1 MAQRPYTVVLTGSIA
16 SGKSTVARELER
28 LGARRIDLDAISR
41 LVMRPGSP
49 CVDGLAR
56 AFGDDIVDQ
65 ATGELNRGLIAQ
77 RAFSTPERS
86 ALLEK
91 IELPYIQ
98 RELERELYSPDDDTG
113 AGDGAGPAEDARVRV
128 VEVPLLDGMEGQLD
142 FADELVCVTCSPEVR
157 LCHALGRGVA
167 EEDFRRRLAGQP
179 DDDYL
184 RRACDTE
191 LANDGSLDELLDKVR
206 AWWAARE
213 RMGWPTRAR

>member
-56 AFGDDIVDQ
+56 AFGDEIVDQ

-98 RELERELYSPDDDTG
+98 RELERELYSP
-113 AGDGAGPAEDARVRV
+113 AEDARVRV
-128 VEVPLLDGMEGQLD
+128 VEVPLLDRMEGQLD

-157 LCHALGRGVA
+157 LRHAVGRGVA

>member
-49 CVDGLAR
+49 CVDRLAR

-98 RELERELYSPDDDTG
+98 RELERELYSP
-113 AGDGAGPAEDARVRV
+113 AEDARVRV
-128 VEVPLLDGMEGQLD
+128 VEVPLLDRMEGQLD

-157 LCHALGRGVA
+157 LRHALGRGVA

>member
-98 RELERELYSPDDDTG
+98 RELERELYSP
-113 AGDGAGPAEDARVRV
+113 AEDARVRV
-128 VEVPLLDGMEGQLD
+128 VEVPLLDRMEGQLD

-157 LCHALGRGVA
+157 LRHALGRGVA

>member
-98 RELERELYSPDDDTG
+98 RELERELYSP
-113 AGDGAGPAEDARVRV
+113 AEDARVRV
-128 VEVPLLDGMEGQLD
+128 VEVPLLDRMEGQLD

-157 LCHALGRGVA
+157 LRHALGRGVA

-191 LANDGSLDELLDKVR
+191 LTNDGSLDELLDKVR

>member
-49 CVDGLAR
+49 CVDRLAR

-98 RELERELYSPDDDTG
+98 RELERELYSP
-113 AGDGAGPAEDARVRV
+113 AEDARVRV
-128 VEVPLLDGMEGQLD
+128 VEVPLLDRMEGQLD

-157 LCHALGRGVA
+157 LRHALGRGVA

-191 LANDGSLDELLDKVR
+191 LTNDGSLDELLDKVR